1 MTGRRDNA
9 LEGNH
14 YMPEPAP
21 RVPRLSEP
29 LVSDEIV
36 ALLRAGAECPTPLMV
51 LSSAETQA
59 NVLRFARAFPRA
71 ALFYAMKANPHVAVL
86 GAVRAAGGGIDIAS
100 GPELRAALE
109 AGFTPEHL
117 IFSAPFKRAE
127 AIRAAAS
134 AGVDLMVADS
144 PGEVESVA
152 CHAPGARL
160 IVRAAVPPARAVA
173 GMGQKFGADHA
184 EVLALLRQGSR
195 LGLRPWGISFHV
207 GSQCLEASA
216 WLAAIAHVRPLW
228 AHAAAEGMPLSLLDI
243 GGGFPVAYTHP
254 VPAVEDLAPPIL
266 HAAHDLFGAGST
278 PNPVLAI
285 EPGRIVTDRTAA
297 LVSTVL
303 GTALRYGHPY
313 AYLDSGVFNGLHET
327 LEGIAYRVYRERDIL
342 AGSLPTNGLSHVT
355 LAGPTCDGSD
365 IIAHDV
371 PLPPLKIDDR
381 LVFLQTGAY
390 TTATE
395 DFNGMR
401 YPRVF
406 LGDL

>member
-1 MTGRRDNA
+1 
-9 LEGNH
+9 
-14 YMPEPAP
+14 
-21 RVPRLSEP
+21 
-29 LVSDEIV
+29 LVSGEIIT
-36 ALLRAGAECPTPLMV
+36 LLRAAAACPTPLMV
-51 LSSAETQA
+51 LSPVETQA
-59 NVLRFARAFPRA
+59 NVWRFARAFPRA
-71 ALFYAMKANPHVAVL
+71 ALFYAMKANPHAAVL
-86 GAVRAAGGGIDIAS
+86 GAVREAGGGIDIAS
-100 GPELRAALE
+100 GPELRAALG
-109 AGFTPEHL
+109 ARFTPERL
-117 IFSAPFKRAE
+117 IFSAPFKRTE
-127 AIRAAAS
+127 AIRAAAG

-152 CHAPGARL
+152 RYAPGVRL
-160 IVRAAVPPARAVA
+160 IVRAAVPPARAMA

-184 EVLALLRQGSR
+184 DVLPLLRQGSR

-254 VPAVEDLAPPIL
+254 VPEIEDLAPPIL
-266 HAAHDLFGAGST
+266 HAAHDLFAAGSA
-278 PNPVLAI
+278 PDPILAI
-285 EPGRIVTDRTAA
+285 EPGRIVTNRAA
-297 LVSTVL
+297 AMVSTVL
-303 GTALRYGHPY
+303 GTAVRYGHPY
-313 AYLDSGVFNGLHET
+313 VYLDSGVFNGLHET
-327 LEGIAYRVYRERDIL
+327 LEGIAYRVFRERDVL
-342 AGSLPTNGLSHVT
+342 AGALPSDGLIQVT

-381 LVFLQTGAY
+381 LVFMQTGAY

-401 YPRVF
+401 YPPVF
-406 LGDL
+406 LGSR